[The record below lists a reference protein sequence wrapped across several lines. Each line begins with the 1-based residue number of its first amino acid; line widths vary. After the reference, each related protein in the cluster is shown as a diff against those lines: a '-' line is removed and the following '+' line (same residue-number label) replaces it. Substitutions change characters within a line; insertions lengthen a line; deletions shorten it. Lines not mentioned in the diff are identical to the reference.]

1 MKSVSAPPTSQSTSI
16 QGEIASPD
24 GALGSESVFGH
35 NEDEY
40 ARSPS
45 DSPAGRTAAGS
56 PSQAFSEANYG
67 KDSEAD
73 AEIHR

>member
-1 MKSVSAPPTSQSTSI
+1 MKNVSAPPTSQSTSA
-16 QGEIASPD
+16 QRDMASPD
-24 GALGSESVFGH
+24 AALESESVFNH
-35 NEDEY
+35 NEEEY

-56 PSQAFSEANYG
+56 PSQSFSEANYG

-73 AEIHR
+73 AENHR